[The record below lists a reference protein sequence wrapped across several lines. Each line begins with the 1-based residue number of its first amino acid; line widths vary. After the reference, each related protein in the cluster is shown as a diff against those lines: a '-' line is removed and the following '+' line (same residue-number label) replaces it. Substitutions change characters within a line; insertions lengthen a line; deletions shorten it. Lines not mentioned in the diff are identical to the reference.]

1 MLTPEFGFCYQCGY
15 TKPATLMT
23 PEDKDCIIR
32 VVWLHHILYHPHA
45 ELEQLRKGFYS
56 TLQMQHLIQL
66 HAKEM
71 WGLLIATS
79 EFNVTPKFLCDAF
92 AIQYSPNGSI

>member
-1 MLTPEFGFCYQCGY
+1 
-15 TKPATLMT
+15 
-23 PEDKDCIIR
+23 
-32 VVWLHHILYHPHA
+32 
-45 ELEQLRKGFYS
+45 
-56 TLQMQHLIQL
+56 MQHLIQL

-92 AIQYSPNGSI
+92 AIQYSPNGSNSRIKEEALVLMFYEYITDCGSRQEVTVG